1 MDIFAFRGLY
11 KVHKVFGQEP

>member
-11 KVHKVFGQEP
+11 KIHKVFGQEP